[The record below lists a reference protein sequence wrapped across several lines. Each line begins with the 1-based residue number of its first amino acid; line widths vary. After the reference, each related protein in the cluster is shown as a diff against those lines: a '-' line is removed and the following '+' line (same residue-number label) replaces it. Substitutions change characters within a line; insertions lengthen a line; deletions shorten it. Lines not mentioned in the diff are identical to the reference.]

1 MDSFLRNSATG
12 CRVDEAFTMD
22 DLVDSISADTSGL
35 RCGHVQLRIIF
46 IMPVFSTT
54 AATLTA
60 YAPKRKKTVYILS
73 SMHSVIQ
80 TDNTTKRKPNTV
92 TLYNTTK
99 CGVDVMDQMVRE
111 YTVRTGTWRWPVAV
125 FYNMIDM
132 AALNAHVLYQACIG
146 RQERRVDFLVELGRE
161 LANSHMCAKK
171 ARKEQL
177 LRTQPSTP
185 SPGKRAMCQVKHQ
198 CKNNHAT
205 VRCVHCYRYTC
216 GRKAKWLLSGTSSDK
231 EEKEPGTNGMSS
243 RDR

>member
-1 MDSFLRNSATG
+1 
-12 CRVDEAFTMD
+12 
-22 DLVDSISADTSGL
+22 
-35 RCGHVQLRIIF
+35 
-46 IMPVFSTT
+46 
-54 AATLTA
+54 
-60 YAPKRKKTVYILS
+60 
-73 SMHSVIQ
+73 MHSVVQ

-111 YTVRTGTWRWPVAV
+111 YTVRRGTRRWPVAV

-132 AALNAHVLYQACIG
+132 AALNAHVLYQACN
-146 RQERRVDFLVELGRE
+146 RTQERRVDFLVEFARE
-161 LANSHMCAKK
+161 LANSHMAGKK

-185 SPGKRAMCQVKHQ
+185 SPGKRATCQVKHK

-216 GRKAKWLLSGTSSDK
+216 GKCRLQI
-231 EEKEPGTNGMSS
+231 P
-243 RDR
+243 

>member
-1 MDSFLRNSATG
+1 M
-12 CRVDEAFTMD
+12 
-22 DLVDSISADTSGL
+22 
-35 RCGHVQLRIIF
+35 
-46 IMPVFSTT
+46 FSTS

-60 YAPKRKKTVYILS
+60 YAAKRKKTVYILS
-73 SMHSVIQ
+73 SMHSVVQ

-111 YTVRTGTWRWPVAV
+111 YTVRRGTRRWPVAV

-132 AALNAHVLYQACIG
+132 AALNAHVLYQACTG
-146 RQERRVDFLVELGRE
+146 TQERRVDFLVEFARE
-161 LANSHMCAKK
+161 LANSHMAGKK

-185 SPGKRAMCQVKHQ
+185 SPGKRATCQVKHK

-216 GRKAKWLLSGTSSDK
+216 GKCRLQIPWQCQDC
-231 EEKEPGTNGMSS
+231 E
-243 RDR
+243 